1 MLLFIKDRY
10 QTLTTGCKIP
20 QLLYW
25 YYLIPDDAG
34 SSMNQNLH
42 VHLRGPLGHL
52 TLKAVM
58 MINRDIQQLHT
69 PRSQI

>member
-58 MINRDIQQLHT
+58 MINRDIQQLYT